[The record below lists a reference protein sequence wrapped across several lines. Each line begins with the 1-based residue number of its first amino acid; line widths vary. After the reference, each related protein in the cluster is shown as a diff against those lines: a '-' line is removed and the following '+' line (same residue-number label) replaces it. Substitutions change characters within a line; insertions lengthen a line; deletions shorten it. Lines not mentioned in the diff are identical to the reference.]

1 MALVSVAAAGSTG
14 RSGTAQMS
22 SPVRYRT
29 ADALRRTLD
38 DRIVQESRR
47 GGRSPQRLRKE
58 VAFERRLARL
68 LVASRERWVLKG
80 GLALAF
86 RLGAASRPTLDI
98 DIARAGDEERATED
112 LHRAQQT
119 DLGDYFHFLIEG
131 PHGLDLQGRARVARY
146 GVRVALAGRR
156 FDAFA
161 IDVAFEGVAP
171 DAEVLTIVNPVLAG
185 VGLAPL
191 AVPVFPVEDHVAQK
205 LHAYAR
211 LHGPAGRP
219 STRVKDLVDLALFR
233 GARAF
238 SARRLRAALATT
250 FAGGTPPTAVPPPP
264 RDWANPFARLAR
276 QVGLDPEV
284 AAAHAAVASFLDPV
298 LDGTA
303 GDEDRWEP
311 ATGQWERSAAPRQ
324 A

>member
-1 MALVSVAAAGSTG
+1 M
-14 RSGTAQMS
+14 SG
-22 SPVRYRT
+22 PVRYRT
-29 ADALRRTLD
+29 ADALRRALD

-58 VAFERRLARL
+58 VAFERLLARL

-98 DIARAGDEERATED
+98 DIARAGNEERATAD
-112 LHRAQQT
+112 LRHAQQT
-119 DLGDYFHFLIEG
+119 DLGDHFHFLIEG
-131 PHGLDLQGRARVARY
+131 PRGLELQGRARVARY
-146 GVRVALAGRR
+146 GVQVDLAARR
-156 FDAFA
+156 FDAFS

-171 DAEVLTIVNPVLAG
+171 DAEILTVVNPVLAG

-191 AVPVFPVEDHVAQK
+191 AVPIFPAEDHVAQK
-205 LHAYAR
+205 LHAYTR

-233 GARAF
+233 RAQTF
-238 SARRLRAALATT
+238 PARRLRAALATA
-250 FAGGTPPTAVPPPP
+250 FAGTSLPTAVPPPP
-264 RDWANPFARLAR
+264 RDWGDPYARLAR
-276 QVGLDPEV
+276 QVGLAPEV
-284 AAAHAAVASFLDPV
+284 AAAHAAVASFLDPL

-311 ATGQWERSAAPRQ
+311 ATGQWERAAAPRQ